1 MQSQQN
7 SESYLTPEYLNG
19 LVNRYGFNRQLR
31 GGDFSGAQRDA
42 LSLTEGFHF
51 RNPRH
56 KHLCLDAIRK
66 SWNMEQLYT
75 ALYNL
80 MHARNHP
87 AEKLSLI

>member
-1 MQSQQN
+1 MQTQEN

-31 GGDFSGAQRDA
+31 GGDFSGAQQDA

-56 KHLCLDAIRK
+56 KHLCMDAIRK
-66 SWNMEQLYT
+66 SWNNSTQRCIISCTLETTQPKNY
-75 ALYNL
+75 
-80 MHARNHP
+80 H
-87 AEKLSLI
+87 